1 MSLKNV
7 QKIIRSYLM
16 ELQPDEIFLNPVFGY
31 LSSSQQKKKYVD
43 VCFPVLY
50 VTIGITNRIS
60 TLHVILITASEIA
73 T

>member
-1 MSLKNV
+1 
-7 QKIIRSYLM
+7 M
-16 ELQPDEIFLNPVFGY
+16 ELQPDEISLNPVFGY
-31 LSSSQQKKKYVD
+31 LSSSQQKNKNVD

-50 VTIGITNRIS
+50 ATITNRIS

>member
-1 MSLKNV
+1 
-7 QKIIRSYLM
+7 M

-31 LSSSQQKKKYVD
+31 LSASQQTNKNVD

-60 TLHVILITASEIA
+60 TPTRDSSNSIRDCNLKITHE
-73 T
+73 